1 MSDDASLRRA
11 QALEHDNARLRRLLD
26 HQGSTAG
33 HRHQM
38 RNTLAMV
45 RDIVRQSV
53 DRFAGAEDYA
63 AHLESRLDAVF
74 RIQQTIADRPFDGVD
89 LHTLVM
95 DELVAYSVNE
105 GEQLSIDG
113 PDIQLLPA
121 AASTLG
127 LALHELATNAVEFG
141 AVSAPAG
148 RISVS
153 WTTSPGED
161 GRDWLTLRWTET
173 GVEPISPSPHR
184 RGFGTEVIEQA
195 LKYQFGGEGRL
206 EFAPGGLR
214 CTIRLPLSRWLVP
227 PRAISDSALSD
238 G

>member
-1 MSDDASLRRA
+1 MSHDASLQRI
-11 QALEHDNARLRRLLD
+11 QALERDNERLRRLLGQ
-26 HQGSTAG
+26 QGSTAG
-33 HRHQM
+33 RRHQM

-45 RDIVRQSV
+45 RDIVRRSA
-53 DRFAGAEDYA
+53 DRFSGAEDYA

-95 DELVAYSVNE
+95 DELVAHAVHV
-105 GEQLSIDG
+105 GERLSIDG

-127 LALHELATNAVEFG
+127 LAVYELATNALEFG
-141 AVSAPAG
+141 AVSAPSG
-148 RISVS
+148 SISVS

-161 GRDWLTLRWTET
+161 GRAWLTLRWTET
-173 GVEPISPSPHR
+173 GVEPMSPSPHR

-195 LKYQFGGEGRL
+195 LKYQLGGEGRL

-227 PRAISDSALSD
+227 PRAIPDSDLSD